1 MEIVVDTS
9 VIIAVIANEPEKA
22 SIVRQT
28 RGMTLIAPH
37 SVHWEIGNAFSAM
50 LKRKRITL
58 EQARQAIEIYKTIPI
73 RFVDVELERALEISD
88 EFNVYAYDAYIIQ
101 CAVQHRQP
109 VMALDGGYNL
119 EALAYSVKAT
129 FNVLLGDKEIDD
141 PIGVPSRSYSPE
153 IEPLIKKIK
162 RVHGL

>member
-109 VMALDGGYNL
+109 VMALDGG
-119 EALAYSVKAT
+119 
-129 FNVLLGDKEIDD
+129 LLTCARQKGIRTIE
-141 PIGVPSRSYSPE
+141 VSP
-153 IEPLIKKIK
+153 
-162 RVHGL
+162 